1 MRQGQKLRPT
11 FLIAAGILEASHG
24 GDGMTVY
31 LDLVVIL
38 NFGVDFLLLI
48 GTNRLCGYPM
58 KPGKAAIA
66 AALGGLYAGC
76 CALPGFSFLGNTL
89 WRLVSLALMSVLAFG
104 WNSGTLRRS
113 VLFVLLSMALG
124 GIALGMGNGGFF
136 GLIASCAAVCLLCIV
151 GFRGRAG
158 GKRFVSVQLTHKG
171 NSRQLVALLDTGNT
185 LKDPITG
192 QSVLVA
198 GADVAA
204 ELLGFTRED
213 LAEPVRTMESR
224 CVKGLRLIPYRAVGQ
239 PSGMLVATRLDD
251 VRIEGKEACNLV
263 AFAPQILGTGEY
275 QALVGGVL

>member
-1 MRQGQKLRPT
+1 
-11 FLIAAGILEASHG
+11 
-24 GDGMTVY
+24 
-31 LDLVVIL
+31 
-38 NFGVDFLLLI
+38 
-48 GTNRLCGYPM
+48 
-58 KPGKAAIA
+58 
-66 AALGGLYAGC
+66 
-76 CALPGFSFLGNTL
+76 
-89 WRLVSLALMSVLAFG
+89 MSVLAFG

-124 GIALGMGNGGFF
+124 GIALGMGNGGFL

-158 GKRFVSVQLTHKG
+158 EKRFVSVQLTHKG
-171 NSRQLVALLDTGNT
+171 NCRQLVALLDTGNT

-192 QSVLVA
+192 QPVLVA

-213 LAEPVRTMESR
+213 LAEPLRTMESR

-239 PSGMLVATRLDD
+239 PSGMLLATRLDD
-251 VRIEGKEACNLV
+251 VRIEGKEACKLV

-275 QALVGGVL
+275 QALAGGVS